1 MSQTTDGPVESEP
14 AYVLIGDPDNPD
26 MVPDVV
32 VDDGTVNINGTIVTF
47 TLSWGEPFN
56 YLDPIVNYTV
66 SCSGDV
72 TCPANFITTDNT
84 TRSYTITNL
93 TSMTTYTFSVVATN
107 SIGSGEAGVVMFTTP
122 PAIEQVTGVVLMC
135 KPADL
140 TNQCTVMWNAITRGD
155 ITEYQVY
162 YNGTMMNVNSS
173 TTALTFTASSL
184 PDGVFMAT
192 IIVTVTATNRYGI
205 GPAGYSE
212 PAIIAA
218 SSVMSVTYSISVEQQ
233 RITLICYMVPE
244 STADQCVVTAM
255 DDEGGNITGTAAVM
269 GTTATV
275 ILTNISCSAVE
286 YTIIAGGTLNGNL
299 VGPRSSHGMLFFEE
313 CPQVQEA
320 TTDDNG
326 GCEER
331 RLCSWDYSWDNGGC
345 VAGITVGI
353 IIAGI
358 SDLTITLVVI
368 VYVRYKKGKVPKT
381 EEIVEQPLQKI
392 VTQLD
397 CDEDE
402 TSQPKARS
410 NYADLAVM
418 NGPEIIRS
426 KMDENYDQYH
436 VQYATVHV
444 KQSLF

>member
-1 MSQTTDGPVESEP
+1 MLVIFMVLIITAESSVIEGPSNVTSFPVLMPLPIELTCNVTGIVAWKVNGSSYLLNDLTNGRLTGHGRTGPNILVNSPVNNTEYICVSQTTDGTVDSDP

-56 YLDPIVNYTV
+56 NLDPIVNYTV

-93 TSMTTYTFSVVATN
+93 TTMTTYTFSVVATN

-140 TNQCTVMWNAITRGD
+140 TNQCTVMWNVITRGD

-173 TTALTFTASSL
+173 TTALTFTAPSL
-184 PDGVFMAT
+184 PDGVLMAT
-192 IIVTVTATNRYGI
+192 IIVTVAATNRYGI

-218 SSVMSVTYSISVEQQ
+218 SSVMSVTYSISIEQQ

-255 DDEGGNITGTAAVM
+255 DDEGGN
-269 GTTATV
+269 
-275 ILTNISCSAVE
+275 NYNRYCSSNR
-286 YTIIAGGTLNGNL
+286 YNGY
-299 VGPRSSHGMLFFEE
+299 GD
-313 CPQVQEA
+313 
-320 TTDDNG
+320 T
-326 GCEER
+326 
-331 RLCSWDYSWDNGGC
+331 
-345 VAGITVGI
+345 
-353 IIAGI
+353 
-358 SDLTITLVVI
+358 
-368 VYVRYKKGKVPKT
+368 YK
-381 EEIVEQPLQKI
+381 
-392 VTQLD
+392 
-397 CDEDE
+397 
-402 TSQPKARS
+402 
-410 NYADLAVM
+410 Y
-418 NGPEIIRS
+418 
-426 KMDENYDQYH
+426 
-436 VQYATVHV
+436 
-444 KQSLF
+444 